1 MSKTITASD
10 VDKGESRL
18 LFTKAK
24 VLWRQLSEEER
35 MELRRR
41 GYVEVEV
48 VDPRGNRHEMKLS
61 HWPAVRNLV
70 LNSGWNNLVR
80 DNNLEAGIHSSIFS
94 HQKLLG
100 VRGKVAEGMIAP
112 ASLLQPSAVLFRPS
126 SWEQTGVQTF
136 ILFYLSHEIGERSQ
150 TFCTEEG
157 DACAVGLTHL
167 DGAIFFYSM

>member
-1 MSKTITASD
+1 MQTLRLLGTTTLVLGEEEAMRHTLERMGGHDLAWAMSKTITASD

-80 DNNLEAGIHSSIFS
+80 DNNLEAGIHCTLWS
-94 HQKLLG
+94 
-100 VRGKVAEGMIAP
+100 
-112 ASLLQPSAVLFRPS
+112 FR
-126 SWEQTGVQTF
+126 
-136 ILFYLSHEIGERSQ
+136 
-150 TFCTEEG
+150 
-157 DACAVGLTHL
+157 VGLKL
-167 DGAIFFYSM
+167 CFALCV